1 MRHIAVLTALLLAL
15 SLSCFA
21 QSTPKIAL
29 DIGSVTVYLG
39 VPRED
44 FIKRCAT
51 AGYRQSVADKDT
63 IIVQIGGAVESY
75 TVQFRNDRVVYADR
89 EWYLTKGDLD
99 AFESAIAALG
109 SLADNEKSPLCIV
122 SQVPVHTPD
131 GSSDNIF
138 ISCGQR
144 TITLSRVHLN
154 SVAKTGYSVR
164 EQIGE
169 MLPPKK

>member
-1 MRHIAVLTALLLAL
+1 MRQAVLAIAVLL
-15 SLSCFA
+15 SLCLSCFA
-21 QSTPKIAL
+21 QSKPRVAL

-39 VPRED
+39 MPRED
-44 FIKRCAT
+44 FIKKCAT
-51 AGYRQSVADKDT
+51 AGYKQSIADKDT
-63 IIVQIGGAVESY
+63 ITLQIGGAIESY
-75 TVQFRNDRVVYADR
+75 TVQFRNDRIVYADR

-99 AFESAIAALG
+99 AFESTIAALG

-169 MLPPKK
+169 MLPAK